1 MRRAFYIR
9 EVTAS
14 DTRSIDATPYAS
26 KEGAMHVIMDHLGTG
41 SIRKGWVVDQDEGIV
56 ISADDI
62 SDFFH
67 LTQKPE

>member
-14 DTRSIDATPYAS
+14 GMRSIDATPYAS
-26 KEGAMHVIMDHLGTG
+26 KEGAAHVILDHLGIG
-41 SIRKGWVVDQDEGIV
+41 SIEKGWVVDQDEHTV
-56 ISADDI
+56 ISAEDL
-62 SDFFH
+62 SNLFY